1 MWTENFDTSP
11 CRFQCSRILSDGDFP
26 HLHLAFLNLLGHFG
40 KYLEENV
47 KLAEGHLSDGLAR
60 KTKGKMLTLYE
71 LGRRRVRSGP
81 MITNG
86 QTQVLHHLS
95 EIFKFNLEKKI
106 GKFHTSQRTSY
117 SLSKAHRWFHIS
129 LPENST
135 IINFLPRRVSM
146 AAAKLQYT
154 QRLITFFS
162 VKTWLDK

>member
-106 GKFHTSQRTSY
+106 GKFHTSRLLILSAKRIDDFTFPCLKIQP
-117 SLSKAHRWFHIS
+117 SLIS
-129 LPENST
+129 CQEEFQWQQQSSNT
-135 IINFLPRRVSM
+135 RR
-146 AAAKLQYT
+146 
-154 QRLITFFS
+154 
-162 VKTWLDK
+162 D